1 MRYLTIKAFK
11 FSELSERAK
20 ENARENYRKEYECDQ
35 IPWAEENSV
44 SIRKICEAL
53 NCEYEI
59 DSYNHCFL
67 TFQGEDEVLTLKG
80 ARAYKYVWN
89 NFIEPNLTPK
99 FICGCK
105 IKGKLHY
112 GCVSKDSINYYSK
125 VAKEFNCPFTG
136 YCADML
142 LLDAF
147 NVWKD
152 DVKEYE
158 TDVECF
164 LNRVGYCIEN
174 FLNEEEAYYDSN
186 EYIEEMIEAN
196 NFEFDEDGEIL

>member
-20 ENARENYRKEYECDQ
+20 ETARENYRKEYECDQ
-35 IPWAEENSV
+35 LPWADENSE

-53 NCEYEI
+53 NCSYEI
-59 DSYNHCFL
+59 DSYNHCDLEFK
-67 TFQGEDEVLTLKG
+67 GEDEVLLLEG
-80 ARAYKYVWN
+80 ARAYAYVWN

-105 IKGKLHY
+105 IKDKFHY

-125 VAKEFNCPFTG
+125 VTKEFNCPFTG

-152 DVKEYE
+152 DLREFE
-158 TDVECF
+158 TTVECF
-164 LNRVGYCIEN
+164 LNRVGYAIEN
-174 FLNEEEAYYDSN
+174 FLDSEEEYYDSD
-186 EYIEEMIEAN
+186 EYVEDMIIAN
-196 NFEFDEDGEIL
+196 DYEFTEDGEIL